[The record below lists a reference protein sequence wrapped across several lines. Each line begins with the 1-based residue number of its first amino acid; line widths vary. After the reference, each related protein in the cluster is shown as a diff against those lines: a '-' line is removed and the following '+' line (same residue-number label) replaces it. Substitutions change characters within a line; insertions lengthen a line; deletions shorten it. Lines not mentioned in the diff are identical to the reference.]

1 MGLDKWIKPE
11 VTDKKPKKKKITP
24 KQDKKSVDEQY
35 KNGVKDKESFK
46 LVKYY
51 LVCQNRKCKYQKTIV
66 KKHIAE
72 EDKNCPRC
80 GKEMKI
86 KES

>member
-11 VTDKKPKKKKITP
+11 DTDKTPKKKKFTP
-24 KQDKKSVDEQY
+24 KQDKKSINDQN
-35 KNGVKDKESFK
+35 KKAVKDRKSFK
-46 LVKYY
+46 LVKYH
-51 LVCQNRKCKYQKTIV
+51 LVCQNRKCKYRKTIV
-66 KKHIAE
+66 KKHIVE

-86 KES
+86 KEG